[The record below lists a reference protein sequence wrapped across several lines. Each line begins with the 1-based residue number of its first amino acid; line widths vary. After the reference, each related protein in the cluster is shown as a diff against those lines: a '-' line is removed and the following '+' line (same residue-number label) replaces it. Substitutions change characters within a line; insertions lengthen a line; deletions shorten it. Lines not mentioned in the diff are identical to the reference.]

1 MPQGDQNSCYNTNRR
16 KTYVLRKDRYLLH
29 GRSNTKER
37 KTSAYGRRG
46 GEMKLRE
53 RQRDKA
59 KKARRKRDGEKR
71 EPRTPGGDSNM
82 GARLT

>member
-1 MPQGDQNSCYNTNRR
+1 
-16 KTYVLRKDRYLLH
+16 
-29 GRSNTKER
+29 
-37 KTSAYGRRG
+37 
-46 GEMKLRE
+46 MKLRE

-59 KKARRKRDGEKR
+59 KKARRKRDGENR